1 MEISE
6 SAWAKAKAVVS
17 DMGHSEYWD
26 EYQEVAE
33 AIARA
38 IDQERRECAEIAYW
52 AADVGGN
59 ANPQAVAK
67 RISQDI
73 RNK

>member
-6 SAWAKAKAVVS
+6 SAWAKAKDIA
-17 DMGHSEYWD
+17 DDWAMPET
-26 EYQEVAE
+26 EMAAAE

-38 IDQERRECAEIAYW
+38 IMEERRECAEIANSW
-52 AADVGGN
+52 ASDVRNGGN
-59 ANPQAVAK
+59 TRIVASK
-67 RISQDI
+67 ISQAI